1 MTVCPPKAT
10 STKLNTD
17 LEQAKLVSLTNDTRI
32 KLSRSAEEA
41 FSDLMFQRI
50 MKNESI
56 VDEENSREIPLTLG
70 ISAGIRRLFTFIK
83 LVLCLAKSAR
93 FLPYRSL

>member
-56 VDEENSREIPLTLG
+56 VEEENKYYNWYNGYSYIGRGYFDETYNRG
-70 ISAGIRRLFTFIK
+70 FSISYMPIATKGSF
-83 LVLCLAKSAR
+83 
-93 FLPYRSL
+93 